1 MAILLLVSSTL
12 SILNFSIQGSYR
24 AHEDSKGWRNKTP
37 PLDIKASYKRVCGMG
52 YSSVAIF
59 GKYSRDTVHFLAT
72 EFTSLTHANYTD
84 SQRISIYKAV
94 GLKI

>member
-1 MAILLLVSSTL
+1 
-12 SILNFSIQGSYR
+12 
-24 AHEDSKGWRNKTP
+24 
-37 PLDIKASYKRVCGMG
+37 MG